1 MSTKRTIFDYY
12 DMGARQTM
20 NSANDAF
27 QLSQKLFD
35 NSVDH
40 YDTERRKMLDR
51 VLRENPNVSIQNLDN
66 NPQNQPEIVGMELF
80 LDSYNPA
87 VSGDGGVFADKITTK
102 NTLNALNKLGIAQ
115 ALTNN
120 QTQISNIGVIDDEG
134 EVFYKFTFGEMVGQD
149 GQRGPQV
156 RYNAL
161 TGSYG
166 EAGEGEGGKY
176 LTLSENEIKSLFED
190 FQANTLQEK
199 RGALGE
205 TLTFRYFNT
214 FSGNPNMA
222 TEFAVEGNPDGGL
235 NGTPIGSKQTNED
248 GAIITYASSPQETNK
263 IIKQISDSLNANS
276 SQVFLDIKPDDLIN
290 MDEDTLRAM
299 VNSNVAERPI
309 IKQTLTGPFGGGKT
323 TYALTNDLLNAKRR
337 YQGLKS
343 QELRLQTQ
351 IQNLEQED
359 VSDPQSLNARRLVK
373 FKERLSAIQGKINN
387 FDVELNKVTG
397 KLANRMDKQ
406 EAKLENK
413 LITDPKLKTLK
424 QELEAADQNMTL
436 FSNNK
441 QGKDYQNALKE
452 YNSIVEGI
460 SAREE
465 KIKGGSKRAPADAQ
479 IFNRIFEDYNTSQRY
494 LYQDPKDQNA
504 VEFVLNKL
512 RNTEI
517 GGKDSG
523 INVGQETRR
532 KVEELVMK
540 NYNPNT
546 GVISLLN
553 TRAVNG
559 APGSP
564 TVETTKTGGTILRSN
579 DRAFKKAMQAEAKVL
594 AYMTLN
600 NMVADGD
607 KLKKDQLIDF
617 INSAA
622 AGYGLDPDA
631 YKAALEF
638 QKTKSDREYETL
650 KDRWAD
656 YDKRYNYNT
665 VGEDGNDATSNLN
678 IRTAINDLANIP
690 KLTDSVGPLGTS
702 ASDEAID
709 AIANGIKVMREFKN
723 NPLTADMLDDLHNN
737 QGNLKHFYYNAHTSF
752 AKLTEELV
760 SKIALTSSS
769 STRGGRQAL
778 AYFFGYQRS
787 VDNASDAT
795 AGGMQNLSMRAIYDI
810 DGMDVQLTAKQMSEQ
825 AARGVF
831 PKHYEVV
838 EIVNNTPV
846 KVGNVIDRED
856 LKSLAID
863 ARNAGAGSGINTKTL
878 ETLLLDHAIT
888 LQLYD
893 FDGGLSGDGQKLQLL
908 GKQ

>member
-1 MSTKRTIFDYY
+1 
-12 DMGARQTM
+12 MGARQTM
-20 NSANDAF
+20 DSANDAF
-27 QLSQKLFD
+27 KLSQKLFD

-40 YDTERRKMLDR
+40 YDTERRKMVDSVVR
-51 VLRENPNVSIQNLDN
+51 QNPNLSVQNFDD
-66 NPQNQPEIVGMELF
+66 NPQNQPEIVDMDLF
-80 LDSYNPA
+80 LNTYNPA
-87 VSGDGGVFADKITTK
+87 VSGEGSIFADKITTK
-102 NTLNALNKLGIAQ
+102 NTINALNKLGIAQ

-166 EAGEGEGGKY
+166 EAGEGEEGKY
-176 LTLSENEIKSLFED
+176 LTLTENEIKTLFED
-190 FQANTLQEK
+190 FQANTMIEK

-205 TLTFRYFNT
+205 ALTFRYFSMM
-214 FSGNPNMA
+214 SGNPNMA

-263 IIKQISDSLNANS
+263 IVKQIADSLNANS
-276 SQVFLDIKPDDLIN
+276 SQVFLDIKPDDLLN

-309 IKQTLTGPFGGGKT
+309 LKQTLTGPFGGGKT

-387 FDVELNKVTG
+387 FDVELNQVTG
-397 KLANRMDKQ
+397 KIANRMDKQ

-424 QELEAADQNMTL
+424 QELEVADRNMTL

-441 QGKDYQNALKE
+441 EGKDYQNALKE

-465 KIKGGSKRAPADAQ
+465 KIKGGSKRAPVDAQ

-504 VEFVLNKL
+504 VEFVLNRL

-523 INVGQETRR
+523 VNVSQETRR

-546 GVISLLN
+546 GVIGLLN

-564 TVETTKTGGTILRSN
+564 TVETTRTGGTILNSN

-607 KLKKDQLIDF
+607 KLKKDQLVDF
-617 INSAA
+617 LNSAA

-638 QKTKSDREYETL
+638 QKTKSDREYEQA
-650 KDRWAD
+650 KNKWSD
-656 YDKRYNYNT
+656 YNTRYNYNG
-665 VGEDGNDATSNLN
+665 VGKDGEDTTSNLD
-678 IRTAINDLANIP
+678 IRDSISKLMNIP
-690 KLTDSVGPLGTS
+690 KLSRGGLGSVMT
-702 ASDEAID
+702 DEAVD
-709 AIANGIKVMREFKN
+709 ALSAGLRTYREFKN
-723 NPLTADMLDDLHNN
+723 NPLTDDMIFDLANN
-737 QGNLKHFYYNAHTSF
+737 NGAQKHFYYNAHVSF
-752 AKLTEELV
+752 EKLREELI
-760 SKIALTSSS
+760 SKMIQVGAAETQGVAETL
-769 STRGGRQAL
+769 GQL
-778 AYFFGYQRS
+778 FGYYRS
-787 VDNASDAT
+787 IDGAADPM
-795 AGGMQNLSMRAIYDI
+795 AGGMQNFSMRAVYDI
-810 DGMDVQLTAKQMSEQ
+810 NGMDVQLNAKEMVEQ

-838 EIVNNTPV
+838 EIVNGSPV
-846 KVGNVIDRED
+846 QIGNILEKED
-856 LKSLAID
+856 LNDIVKNIRAKGG
-863 ARNAGAGSGINTKTL
+863 GAGLNTKTI
-878 ETLLLDHAIT
+878 ETLILDQAISS
-888 LQLYD
+888 QLYD
-893 FDGGLSGDGQKLQLL
+893 FDGGPNGTGQKVPLL

>member
-1 MSTKRTIFDYY
+1 
-12 DMGARQTM
+12 MGAKQTM

-27 QLSQKLFD
+27 VLSQKLFE
-35 NSVDH
+35 NSVEH
-40 YDTERRKMLDR
+40 YDTERRKMVDSVVR
-51 VLRENPNVSIQNLDN
+51 NNPDLSVQNFDD
-66 NPQNQPEIVGMELF
+66 NPQNQPEIVDLDLF
-80 LDSYNPA
+80 LNTYNPA
-87 VSGDGGVFADKITTK
+87 VSGEGSIFADKITTK
-102 NTLNALNKLGIAQ
+102 NTVNALNKLGIAQ

-166 EAGEGEGGKY
+166 EAGEGEEGKY

-190 FQANTLQEK
+190 FQANTLIES

-205 TLTFRYFNT
+205 ALTFRYFSMM
-214 FSGNPNMA
+214 SGNPNMA
-222 TEFAVEGNPDGGL
+222 TQFTVEGNPDGGL

-276 SQVFLDIKPDDLIN
+276 SQVFLDITPDDLLN
-290 MDEDTLRAM
+290 MDDDTLRAM
-299 VNSNVAERPI
+299 VTSNVAERPI
-309 IKQTLTGPFGGGKT
+309 LKQTLIGPFGGGKT
-323 TYALTNDLLNAKRR
+323 TSGLLTDLLNQKQR
-337 YQGLKS
+337 YKGLKS

-351 IQNLEQED
+351 IKNLEEED

-373 FKERLSAIQGKINN
+373 FKERLSVIQDKINN
-387 FDVELNKVTG
+387 FDRDLNIVTG
-397 KLANRMDKQ
+397 KIANRMDKQ

-424 QELEAADQNMTL
+424 QQLEIADRNMTL

-441 QGKDYQNALKE
+441 EGKDYQNALKE
-452 YNSIVEGI
+452 YNSIVDGI
-460 SAREE
+460 SARED
-465 KIKGGSKRAPADAQ
+465 KIKGESKRAPVDAQ

-504 VEFVLNKL
+504 VEFVLNRL

-532 KVEELVMK
+532 AVEELVMK

-546 GVISLLN
+546 GVIGLLN

-564 TVETTKTGGTILRSN
+564 TVETTRTGGTILNSN
-579 DRAFKKAMQAEAKVL
+579 DRSFKKAMQAEAKVL

-631 YKAALEF
+631 YQAAIEF
-638 QKTKSDREYETL
+638 QKTKSDREYEQA
-650 KDRWAD
+650 KNKWSD
-656 YDKRYNYNT
+656 YNTRYNYNG
-665 VGEDGNDATSNLN
+665 VGKDGEDTTSNLDIRDSISKLMN
-678 IRTAINDLANIP
+678 IKRLSRGGFGTVM
-690 KLTDSVGPLGTS
+690 TDDAVDALSVGLRTY
-702 ASDEAID
+702 
-709 AIANGIKVMREFKN
+709 REFKN
-723 NPLTADMLDDLHNN
+723 NPLTDDMIFDLANN
-737 QGNLKHFYYNAHTSF
+737 NGAQKHFYYNAHVSF
-752 AKLTEELV
+752 EKLREELI
-760 SKIALTSSS
+760 SKMIQVGAAETQ
-769 STRGGRQAL
+769 GGWQTL
-778 AYFFGYQRS
+778 GQLFGYYRS
-787 VDNASDAT
+787 IDGAADPM
-795 AGGMQNLSMRAIYDI
+795 AGGMQNFSMRAVYEIN
-810 DGMDVQLTAKQMSEQ
+810 GMDVQLNAREMVEQ
-825 AARGVF
+825 AERGVF

-838 EIVNNTPV
+838 EIVNGSPV
-846 KVGNVIDRED
+846 QIGNILEKED
-856 LKSLAID
+856 LNDIVKNIRA
-863 ARNAGAGSGINTKTL
+863 AGGGAGLNTKTI
-878 ETLLLDHAIT
+878 ETLILDQAISS
-888 LQLYD
+888 QLYD
-893 FDGGLSGDGQKLQLL
+893 FDGGPNGKGQKVQLL